1 MIFGSYENFKI
12 CFQDQLTFTIEVHEE
27 KKPEYYPVSCA
38 MCNKPFSSSYD
49 VKKHIEAVHDFLR
62 CGTCNANFK
71 KESQIKRHILQ
82 KHEGKGTIIKT
93 NDMTY
98 KKYDLS
104 NRDLKS
110 VQGNEMNNM
119 SKEVH
124 EVKNSVQVNLCQ
136 KLFFLQ
142 NMGRI
147 CVYKNCS

>member
-1 MIFGSYENFKI
+1 
-12 CFQDQLTFTIEVHEE
+12 
-27 KKPEYYPVSCA
+27 

-82 KHEGKGTIIKT
+82 NHEGKGTIIKT

-104 NRDLKS
+104 NQDLKS
-110 VQGNEMNNM
+110 VQGNEMNKM

-136 KLFFLQ
+136 KLFFLY
-142 NMGRI
+142 NMG
-147 CVYKNCS
+147 

>member
-1 MIFGSYENFKI
+1 
-12 CFQDQLTFTIEVHEE
+12 
-27 KKPEYYPVSCA
+27 

-49 VKKHIEAVHDFLR
+49 VKKHIETVHDFLR

-71 KESQIKRHILQ
+71 EETQIKRHILQ

-104 NRDLKS
+104 NQDLKS

-142 NMGRI
+142 NMGRTY
-147 CVYKNCS
+147 CGQKSF